1 MIVARARTQQTD
13 KHKLV
18 THNLGDIGKVRGRVF
33 VRARASLIISLR
45 GRGLCLGARTFNS
58 YQH

>member
-1 MIVARARTQQTD
+1 MLVLRILMIVARARTQQTD

-33 VRARASLIISLR
+33 VRA
-45 GRGLCLGARTFNS
+45 GAVNVNVGVSTC
-58 YQH
+58 YW